1 MRYIA
6 NFLISI
12 LLFSFSIILYTHTKS
27 SYAEFSLVL
36 EERGVSYRI
45 FRYIHD
51 IIFVF
56 LAFIFHVIL
65 RLRPT
70 LFVHFWR
77 VILKKIYFK
86 KEREIKWL

>member
-12 LLFSFSIILYTHTKS
+12 LLFFFSIILYTHTKS

-51 IIFVF
+51 IIFVV

-86 KEREIKWL
+86 QEREIKWL